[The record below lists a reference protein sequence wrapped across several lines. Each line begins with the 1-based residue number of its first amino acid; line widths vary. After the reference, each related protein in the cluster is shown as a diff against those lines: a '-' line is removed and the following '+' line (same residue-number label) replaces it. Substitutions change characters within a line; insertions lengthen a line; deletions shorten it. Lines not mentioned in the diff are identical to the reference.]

1 MKKSS
6 LDDPAASWRRYRD
19 AIHGEPLPAAFVDL
33 DALEHNLRRLAAPV
47 RAAGKTLRVCSKSI
61 RCPDLLR
68 HLFEHGEGTLC
79 GVMTYSA
86 AETAYLATIG
96 FRDLLLAYPTAQ
108 PSDTRAIALANA
120 GGATAAVVADDE
132 ALLAPLAE
140 AAREAA
146 TTIPVVLDVDVSFRP
161 LEAVRAVHVGVRRS
175 PLRSPEAAVELARA
189 IARSPGLRLHGVM
202 AYEAQL
208 AGLPDD
214 EPGARVA
221 SWLKRALKGASRPDV
236 ASRRA
241 AVVDA
246 LRRVGLPPILV
257 DGGGSGSVDFS
268 ASDPA
273 LTEVAAG
280 SGFLASHLFDSFAGL
295 DVLPAAFFA
304 LQVVRRPA
312 RGLVTCHGGGFVAS
326 GAVGADR
333 LPRPVYPAGLS
344 LTRFEGAGEVQTPL
358 RVPSGVR
365 LGLGEPVFFRHAKA
379 GELAEH
385 FNEYLLVRGDR
396 VVGRAPTY
404 RGLGRCFLG

>member
-1 MKKSS
+1 
-6 LDDPAASWRRYRD
+6 
-19 AIHGEPLPAAFVDL
+19 
-33 DALEHNLRRLAAPV
+33 
-47 RAAGKTLRVCSKSI
+47 
-61 RCPDLLR
+61 
-68 HLFEHGEGTLC
+68 
-79 GVMTYSA
+79 
-86 AETAYLATIG
+86 
-96 FRDLLLAYPTAQ
+96 
-108 PSDTRAIALANA
+108 
-120 GGATAAVVADDE
+120 
-132 ALLAPLAE
+132 
-140 AAREAA
+140 
-146 TTIPVVLDVDVSFRP
+146 
-161 LEAVRAVHVGVRRS
+161 
-175 PLRSPEAAVELARA
+175 
-189 IARSPGLRLHGVM
+189 M

-214 EPGARVA
+214 EPGARLA

-236 ASRRA
+236 VSRRA

-246 LRRVGLPPILV
+246 LRRVGLPPIVV

-268 ASDPA
+268 ASDPT

-280 SGFLASHLFDSFAGL
+280 SGFLASHLFDSFAEL

-333 LPRPVYPAGLS
+333 LPCPVYPAGLS

-358 RVPSGVR
+358 RVPSGVA
-365 LGLGEPVFFRHAKA
+365 LGLGDPVFFRHAKA